1 MSGWSAKTSAFLAG
15 ALHTYIV
22 CSAYCCL
29 YRCAHCKLVRNV
41 ASTLHSLKTNAGA
54 RSTLLS
60 QIQVKAFGCELN
72 F

>member
-1 MSGWSAKTSAFLAG
+1 M
-15 ALHTYIV
+15 HTAV
-22 CSAYCCL
+22 CAAVQAHTAVHP
-29 YRCAHCKLVRNV
+29 AHCKLVRNV

>member
-29 YRCAHCKLVRNV
+29 YRCAHCKLVQNV
-41 ASTLHSLKTNAGA
+41 ASTLHSLKTIKCRGSVNTPFTDSGQ
-54 RSTLLS
+54 SFW
-60 QIQVKAFGCELN
+60 V
-72 F
+72 